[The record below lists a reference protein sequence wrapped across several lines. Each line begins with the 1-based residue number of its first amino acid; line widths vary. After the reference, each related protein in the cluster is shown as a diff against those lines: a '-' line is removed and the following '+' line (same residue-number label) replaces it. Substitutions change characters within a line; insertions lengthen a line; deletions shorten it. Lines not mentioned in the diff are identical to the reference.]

1 MQIPRNS
8 KREDVCEDDLKR
20 MVKKEYFEQVRAVLK
35 SSLNSGNIINALN
48 AWAVPAVRYGARL
61 MIWTKEELARLE

>member
-1 MQIPRNS
+1 
-8 KREDVCEDDLKR
+8 